1 MDQCELQG
9 RFQARISAEGE
20 EILKV
25 TENGIE
31 DVSEEEKAEKANK
44 SRGR

>member
-1 MDQCELQG
+1 LP
-9 RFQARISAEGE
+9 EGE

-31 DVSEEEKAEKANK
+31 DVSEEEKATK

>member
-1 MDQCELQG
+1 LP
-9 RFQARISAEGE
+9 EGE
-20 EILKV
+20 EIFKI

-31 DVSEEEKAEKANK
+31 DVSEEEKTK

>member
-1 MDQCELQG
+1 LP
-9 RFQARISAEGE
+9 EGE

-31 DVSEEEKAEKANK
+31 DVTEEEKATKN